1 MIATIGQPLLFS
13 INKIYVTGQ
22 KDHHKHYYSN
32 KMERI
37 PNKEISEVGSTNVK
51 ETKAEI
57 KESIHITR
65 IFATPAPG
73 RV

>member
-1 MIATIGQPLLFS
+1 
-13 INKIYVTGQ
+13 
-22 KDHHKHYYSN
+22 
-32 KMERI
+32 MERI

-57 KESIHITR
+57 KEFIHITR